1 MKAEIISIGDEI
13 LIGQIS
19 NTNSVWIAQQLNL
32 IGVTVTCMTTVSDE
46 GTAIFEALNTA
57 KRSDLVFITG
67 GLGPTKD
74 DITKKIF
81 AQFFNVPL
89 ELDQKTLE
97 EVTAYFSVRGKVITE
112 INKLQAMLPKGGTV
126 IPNKNGTAPG
136 MWMKKENT
144 IYISMPGVPY
154 EMKGMMTATILPKI
168 KSENDLPFIYHKTI
182 LTQGIGES
190 AIAEMI
196 EKWEDSLTEKQIK
209 LAYLPQPGIVRL
221 RLSSIGKN
229 KEETISKVESESK
242 IPQEILSKYIFG
254 FEKYGE
260 EQPRLEKIVSEL
272 LREKKR
278 TISLAESCTGGFIA
292 SLITGIAG
300 ASEIFKG
307 GIVPYTNEAK
317 HELLQVDKSIFETK
331 GAVSKECVEQ
341 LAQNVIK
348 KFGSDYS
355 LAVSGIAGPSGGT
368 AEKPVGL
375 VWVAIANKNKVIA
388 KEFRFG
394 DDRQR
399 NIVMTAI
406 ATLNMFRKLL
416 EEGF

>member
-13 LIGQIS
+13 LIGQIN

-32 IGVTVTCMTTVSDE
+32 IGVTVTYMTTVADH
-46 GTAIFEALNTA
+46 GAAIFDALNTA
-57 KRSDLVFITG
+57 KRSDIVFITG

-74 DITKKIF
+74 DITKKILS
-81 AQFFNVPL
+81 QFLNVPL
-89 ELDQKTLE
+89 ELDQKTLV
-97 EVTAYFSVRGKVITE
+97 EVTNYFSVRGKVITE
-112 INKLQAMLPKGGTV
+112 INKLQAMIPKGSVV

-136 MWMKKENT
+136 IWMKKENT

-154 EMKGMMTATILPKI
+154 EMKGMMIETILPKI
-168 KSENDLPFIYHKTI
+168 KNENVLPFIYHKTI

-190 AIAEMI
+190 SIAEMI
-196 EKWEDSLTEKQIK
+196 EKWEDSLVEKNIK

-229 KEETISKVESESK
+229 KEETIANVENESK
-242 IPQEILSKYIFG
+242 IPEKILSKYIFG

-260 EQPRLEKIVSEL
+260 EQPGLEKIVSEL
-272 LREKKR
+272 LRKKKE
-278 TISLAESCTGGFIA
+278 TVSLAESCTGGYIA

-307 GIVPYTNEAK
+307 GIVPYSNEAK
-317 HELLQVDKSIFETK
+317 HGLLQVDKDVFVTK
-331 GAVSKECVEQ
+331 GAVSKDCVEQ
-341 LAQNVIK
+341 LAKNVLQ
-348 KFGSDYS
+348 KFQSDHS
-355 LAVSGIAGPSGGT
+355 IAVSGIAGPSGGT

-375 VWVAIANKNKVIA
+375 VWIAIANKTKVVA

-399 NIVMTAI
+399 NIVMTAN
-406 ATLNMFRKLL
+406 AALNMLRQLL
-416 EEGF
+416 E